1 MNKLRT
7 IRKIVTGKHT
17 VDGAGVKLVR
27 VIGRD
32 DTKEFDPFLMLD
44 AFDSVDPDDYI
55 KGFPWHPH
63 RGIETI
69 TYLIQGEI
77 EHGDSL
83 GNTGRIL
90 TGECQWM
97 TAGAGILHQE
107 MPQAS
112 ERMLG
117 VQLWLNLPAKD
128 KMVPP
133 KYHGIRKEDIPV
145 IDEGDRQIHILSGIY
160 GGKNGAMEGE
170 YCRPLLLDVEVRA
183 GAEWSLAI
191 AANTTLFI
199 YIFQGAG
206 TFGSDRLIPAK
217 HAVLFDETGT
227 FLVRASNEGIRFFL
241 MAGEML
247 QEPIAWGGPI
257 VMNTREELQ
266 LAFRE
271 LEEGKFIKS

>member
-1 MNKLRT
+1 MNELRT

-27 VIGRD
+27 VIGHD
-32 DTKEFDPFLMLD
+32 DIKEFDPFLMLD
-44 AFDSVDPDDYI
+44 AFDSVDPNDYI

-69 TYLIQGEI
+69 TYLIQGDI

-97 TAGAGILHQE
+97 TAGSGILHQE

-117 VQLWLNLPAKD
+117 IQLWLNLPAKD
-128 KMVPP
+128 KMVSPQ
-133 KYHGIRKEDIPV
+133 YHGIRKEDIPV
-145 IDEGDRQIHILSGIY
+145 IDEGDRRVHILAGVY
-160 GGKNGAMEGE
+160 DGKTGAMQGS
-170 YCRPLLLDVEVRA
+170 YCKPLLLDVEVSA
-183 GAEWSLAI
+183 GAEWKLDSTE
-191 AANTTLFI
+191 NTTLFI

-227 FLVRASNEGIRFFL
+227 FLVRASDEGIRFFL
-241 MAGEML
+241 MAGEPL

-266 LAFRE
+266 LAFQE